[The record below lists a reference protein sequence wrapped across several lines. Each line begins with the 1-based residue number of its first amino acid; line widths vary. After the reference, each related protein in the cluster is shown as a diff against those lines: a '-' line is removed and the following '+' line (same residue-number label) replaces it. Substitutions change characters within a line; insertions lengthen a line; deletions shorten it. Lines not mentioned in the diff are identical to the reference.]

1 MIGKTRTE
9 LVKGVVKNQ
18 EASSKGT
25 RSQVPTFEESKA
37 STGEKRLNLVYIT
50 I

>member
-1 MIGKTRTE
+1 MIGKTTK
-9 LVKGVVKNQ
+9 LVKAVVKNQ

-25 RSQVPTFEESKA
+25 RSQVPTFEEAIA
-37 STGEKRLNLVYIT
+37 STVEKRLNLVYIA